1 MTSVAIVVP
10 AYNAGPDFGANLV
23 RFADYF
29 APYRDS
35 YDLDYIIVDDGST
48 DETLTIGQAFARYR
62 RNVTLIPHHRRCGLG
77 QALRTAFLRVCA
89 QYTIVIDGGVTY
101 AAAAAMDLL
110 ETLETTGADLA
121 IASPYMRDGHVAGEP
136 FLHAFRARV
145 ANRILSLLTLGRY
158 ASFTCI
164 LRAYRTDFLKG
175 LSFTSEGA
183 DVIPEL
189 LFAAIRAG
197 GRIVERPTRREWH
210 LGCSAARVP
219 RSALTVS
226 EEGLHT

>member
-29 APYRDS
+29 SPYRGT

-48 DETLTIGQAFARYR
+48 DETLKFGQAFARYR
-62 RNVTLIPHHRRCGLG
+62 RNVTLIQHHRPCGLG
-77 QALRTAFLRVCA
+77 QALRTAFMRVCA
-89 QYTIVIDGGVTY
+89 QYTIVVDGGVTY

-121 IASPYMRDGHVAGEP
+121 IASPYMREGHVTGP
-136 FLHAFRARV
+136 LMHVVRARV
-145 ANRILSLLTLGRY
+145 ANRILSLLTRGRY
-158 ASFTCI
+158 SSFTCI
-164 LRAYRTDFLKG
+164 LRAYRTDFLKR
-175 LSFTSEGA
+175 LSFTSEGI

-197 GRIVERPTRREWH
+197 GRIVERPTRKEWH
-210 LGCSAARVP
+210 LESHGAVLLPQSSLPAF
-219 RSALTVS
+219 
-226 EEGLHT
+226 EKGLHS

>member
-23 RFADYF
+23 RFADHF

-35 YDLDYIIVDDGST
+35 YNLDYIIVDDGST
-48 DETLTIGQAFARYR
+48 DDTLKFGEAFARYR
-62 RNVTLIPHHRRCGLG
+62 RNVTIIRHQRRCGLG
-77 QALRTAFLRVCA
+77 QMLRTAFLRVCA
-89 QYTIVIDGGVTY
+89 QYTIVVDGSVSY
-101 AAAAAMDLL
+101 AAAAAVDLL
-110 ETLETTGADLA
+110 ETLETSGADLA
-121 IASPYMRDGHVAGEP
+121 IASPYMRDGHV
-136 FLHAFRARV
+136 LHGPRMELIRARV

-164 LRAYRTDFLKG
+164 LRAYRTEFLKR
-175 LSFTSEGA
+175 LSFTRDGA

-197 GRIVERPTRREWH
+197 GRIVERPTRKEWNISSR
-210 LGCSAARVP
+210 GNVFAP
-219 RSALTVS
+219 RSSFAIS
-226 EEGLHT
+226 E